1 MNKPVTLLLATLLA
15 PLSGQLCAQESVTMD
30 GKQYSTIE
38 VNGQTYL
45 IPDNGSKKRVARSL
59 DGKTPQQTPQQT
71 LRRGDVLMQ
80 GAASPELTV
89 SGTLLVEADDATA
102 KALATRHGLNF
113 KQSSGGIALL
123 EAKSGTDLNAIATK
137 LKSEGVNVQIE
148 LSGAEQ
154 QPK

>member
-59 DGKTPQQTPQQT
+59 DSKVPQQT

-89 SGTLLVEADDATA
+89 SGTLLVEADDASA

-113 KQSSGGIALL
+113 KQSSSGIALL
-123 EAKSGTDLNAIATK
+123 EAKPGTDLNAIATK

>member
-15 PLSGQLCAQESVTMD
+15 PLSGQLCAEESVTMD

-59 DGKTPQQTPQQT
+59 NDKVPQQS

-137 LKSEGVNVQIE
+137 LQSEGVKVQIE
-148 LSGAEQ
+148 LSGAER

>member
-45 IPDNGSKKRVARSL
+45 IPDNSSKRRVARSL
-59 DGKTPQQTPQQT
+59 DSKVPQQT

-102 KALATRHGLNF
+102 KALATRHSLNF

-123 EAKSGTDLNAIATK
+123 EAKPGTDLNAIATK

>member
-59 DGKTPQQTPQQT
+59 DSKVPQQT

-89 SGTLLVEADDATA
+89 SGTLLVEADDASA

-123 EAKSGTDLNAIATK
+123 EAKPGTDLNAIATK
-137 LKSEGVNVQIE
+137 LNSEGVNVQIE

>member
-15 PLSGQLCAQESVTMD
+15 PLSGQLCAQESITMD

-59 DGKTPQQTPQQT
+59 DSKVPQQT

-89 SGTLLVEADDATA
+89 SGTLLVEADDASA

-123 EAKSGTDLNAIATK
+123 EAKSGTDLNAIATT
-137 LKSEGVNVQIE
+137 LQSEGVKVQIE

>member
-1 MNKPVTLLLATLLA
+1 MNKPVTLLLATLLT
-15 PLSGQLCAQESVTMD
+15 PLSGQLCAEESVIMD

-59 DGKTPQQTPQQT
+59 DGKAPQQT

-89 SGTLLVEADDATA
+89 SGTLLVEANDATA

-123 EAKSGTDLNAIATK
+123 EAKPGTDLNAIATK
-137 LKSEGVNVQIE
+137 LKSEGIKVQIE

>member
-59 DGKTPQQTPQQT
+59 DSKVPQQT

-89 SGTLLVEADDATA
+89 SGTLLVEADDASA

-123 EAKSGTDLNAIATK
+123 EAKPGTDLNVIATK

>member
-15 PLSGQLCAQESVTMD
+15 PLSGQLCAQESITMG

-59 DGKTPQQTPQQT
+59 DSKVPQQT

-89 SGTLLVEADDATA
+89 SGTLLVEADDASA

>member
-45 IPDNGSKKRVARSL
+45 IPDNGSKKRVTRSL
-59 DGKTPQQTPQQT
+59 DSKVPQQT

-89 SGTLLVEADDATA
+89 SGTLLVEADDASA

>member
-45 IPDNGSKKRVARSL
+45 IPDNGSKRRVARSL
-59 DGKTPQQTPQQT
+59 DSKVPQQI

-123 EAKSGTDLNAIATK
+123 EAKPGTDLNAIATK
-137 LKSEGVNVQIE
+137 IKSEGVNVQIE

>member
-15 PLSGQLCAQESVTMD
+15 PLSGQLCAQERGTMD
-30 GKQYSTIE
+30 GKQNSP

-59 DGKTPQQTPQQT
+59 DSKVPQQT

-137 LKSEGVNVQIE
+137 LQSEGVKVQIE
-148 LSGAEQ
+148 LSGAER

>member
-15 PLSGQLCAQESVTMD
+15 PLSGQLCAEESVTMD

-59 DGKTPQQTPQQT
+59 DDKVPQQS

-102 KALATRHGLNF
+102 KTLATRHGLNF

-137 LKSEGVNVQIE
+137 LQSEGVKVQIE
-148 LSGAEQ
+148 LSGAER

>member
-59 DGKTPQQTPQQT
+59 DSKVPQQT

-89 SGTLLVEADDATA
+89 SGTLLVEADDASA

-113 KQSSGGIALL
+113 KQSSGGFALL

>member
-59 DGKTPQQTPQQT
+59 DSKVPQQT

-80 GAASPELTV
+80 GTASPELTV
-89 SGTLLVEADDATA
+89 SGTLLVEADDASA

-137 LKSEGVNVQIE
+137 LQSEGVKVQIE

>member
-15 PLSGQLCAQESVTMD
+15 PLSGQLCAEESVTID

-59 DGKTPQQTPQQT
+59 DDKVPQQS

-123 EAKSGTDLNAIATK
+123 EAKSGSDLNAIATK
-137 LKSEGVNVQIE
+137 LQSEGVKVQIE
-148 LSGAEQ
+148 LSGAER

>member
-59 DGKTPQQTPQQT
+59 DSKAPQQT

-89 SGTLLVEADDATA
+89 SGILLVEADDASA

-123 EAKSGTDLNAIATK
+123 EAKPGTDLNAIATK

>member
-15 PLSGQLCAQESVTMD
+15 PLSGQLCAEESVTMD

-59 DGKTPQQTPQQT
+59 DSKVPQQT

-80 GAASPELTV
+80 GTASPELTV
-89 SGTLLVEADDATA
+89 SGTLLVEADDTSA

>member
-59 DGKTPQQTPQQT
+59 DGKTPQQT

>member
-59 DGKTPQQTPQQT
+59 DSKVPQQT

-80 GAASPELTV
+80 GAASPELIV
-89 SGTLLVEADDATA
+89 SGTLLVEADDASA

-123 EAKSGTDLNAIATK
+123 EAKSGTDLNAIVTK
-137 LKSEGVNVQIE
+137 LKSEGVKVQIE

>member
-59 DGKTPQQTPQQT
+59 DSKVLQQT

-102 KALATRHGLNF
+102 KVLATRHGLNF

>member
-15 PLSGQLCAQESVTMD
+15 PLSGQLSAQESVTMD

-59 DGKTPQQTPQQT
+59 DGKTPQQT

-89 SGTLLVEADDATA
+89 SGTLLVEADDASA
-102 KALATRHGLNF
+102 KALASRHGLSF
-113 KQSSGGIALL
+113 KQISGGIALL
-123 EAKSGTDLNAIATK
+123 EAKPGTDLNAIATK

>member
-15 PLSGQLCAQESVTMD
+15 PLSGQLCAEESVTMD

-59 DGKTPQQTPQQT
+59 DDKVPQQS

-102 KALATRHGLNF
+102 KALASRHGLNF

-123 EAKSGTDLNAIATK
+123 EAKSGTDLNAIATN
-137 LKSEGVNVQIE
+137 LQSEGVKVQIE
-148 LSGAEQ
+148 LSGAER

>member
-45 IPDNGSKKRVARSL
+45 IPDNSSKKRVARSL
-59 DGKTPQQTPQQT
+59 DSKVPQQT

-89 SGTLLVEADDATA
+89 SGTLLVEADDASA

>member
-59 DGKTPQQTPQQT
+59 DSKVPQQT

-89 SGTLLVEADDATA
+89 SGTLLVEADDASA
-102 KALATRHGLNF
+102 QALATRHGLNF

-137 LKSEGVNVQIE
+137 LKSEGVKVQIE

>member
-15 PLSGQLCAQESVTMD
+15 PLSGQLCAEESVTMD

-45 IPDNGSKKRVARSL
+45 IPDNGNKKRVARSL
-59 DGKTPQQTPQQT
+59 DSKAPQQT

-89 SGTLLVEADDATA
+89 SGTLLVEADDASAT
-102 KALATRHGLNF
+102 ALASRHGLSF

-123 EAKSGTDLNAIATK
+123 EAKPGTDLNAIATK
-137 LKSEGVNVQIE
+137 LQSEGMKVQIE

>member
-15 PLSGQLCAQESVTMD
+15 PLSGQLCAEESVTMD

-59 DGKTPQQTPQQT
+59 DDKVPQQS

-89 SGTLLVEADDATA
+89 SGTLLVETDDATA
-102 KALATRHGLNF
+102 KALASRHGLNF

-137 LKSEGVNVQIE
+137 LQSEGVKVQIE
-148 LSGAEQ
+148 LSGAER

>member
-15 PLSGQLCAQESVTMD
+15 PLSGQLYAQESITMD

-59 DGKTPQQTPQQT
+59 DSKVPQQT

-89 SGTLLVEADDATA
+89 SGTLLVEADDASA

-137 LKSEGVNVQIE
+137 LQSEGVKVQIE

>member
-45 IPDNGSKKRVARSL
+45 IPDNSSKRRVARSL
-59 DGKTPQQTPQQT
+59 DSKVPQQT

-89 SGTLLVEADDATA
+89 SGTLLVEADDTSA

-123 EAKSGTDLNAIATK
+123 EAKPGTDLNAIATK

>member
-59 DGKTPQQTPQQT
+59 DSKVPQQT

-80 GAASPELTV
+80 GAASLELTV
-89 SGTLLVEADDATA
+89 SGTLLVEADDASA

-123 EAKSGTDLNAIATK
+123 EAKPGTDLNAIATK

>member
-15 PLSGQLCAQESVTMD
+15 PLSGQLCAEESVTMD

-59 DGKTPQQTPQQT
+59 DDKVPQQS

-137 LKSEGVNVQIE
+137 LQSEGIKAQIE
-148 LSGAEQ
+148 LSGAER

>member
-15 PLSGQLCAQESVTMD
+15 PLSGQLCAEESVTMD

-59 DGKTPQQTPQQT
+59 DSKVPQQT

-89 SGTLLVEADDATA
+89 SGTLLVEADDASA
-102 KALATRHGLNF
+102 KELATRHSLNF

-123 EAKSGTDLNAIATK
+123 ETKPGTDLNAIATK
-137 LKSEGVNVQIE
+137 PLLGLRVTIRTRG
-148 LSGAEQ
+148 GAAR
-154 QPK
+154 

>member
-59 DGKTPQQTPQQT
+59 DSKVPLQT

-89 SGTLLVEADDATA
+89 SGTLLVEADDASA

>member
-15 PLSGQLCAQESVTMD
+15 PLSGQLCAEESVTMD

-45 IPDNGSKKRVARSL
+45 IPDNGNKKRVARSL
-59 DGKTPQQTPQQT
+59 DSKAPQQT

-89 SGTLLVEADDATA
+89 SGTLLVEADDASAT
-102 KALATRHGLNF
+102 ALASRHGLSF

-123 EAKSGTDLNAIATK
+123 EAKPGTDLNAIATT
-137 LKSEGVNVQIE
+137 LQSEGVKVQIE

>member
-45 IPDNGSKKRVARSL
+45 IPDNGSKKRVTRSL
-59 DGKTPQQTPQQT
+59 DSKVPQQT

-102 KALATRHGLNF
+102 KALATRHSLNF

-123 EAKSGTDLNAIATK
+123 EAKPGTDLNAIATK

>member
-15 PLSGQLCAQESVTMD
+15 PLSGQLSAQESITMD

-59 DGKTPQQTPQQT
+59 DSKVPQQT

-89 SGTLLVEADDATA
+89 SGTLLVEADDASA

-123 EAKSGTDLNAIATK
+123 EAKPGTDLNAIATK

>member
-15 PLSGQLCAQESVTMD
+15 PLSGQLCAQESITMD

-59 DGKTPQQTPQQT
+59 DSKVPQQT

-89 SGTLLVEADDATA
+89 SGTLLVEADDASA

-123 EAKSGTDLNAIATK
+123 EAKPGTDLNTIATK

>member
-59 DGKTPQQTPQQT
+59 DSKVPQQT

-89 SGTLLVEADDATA
+89 SGTMLVEADDASA

-123 EAKSGTDLNAIATK
+123 EAKPGTDLNAIATK

>member
-59 DGKTPQQTPQQT
+59 DSKVPQQT

-102 KALATRHGLNF
+102 KALATRHSLNF

-123 EAKSGTDLNAIATK
+123 EAKPGTDLNAIATK

>member
-1 MNKPVTLLLATLLA
+1 MNKPVTLLLATLLG

-59 DGKTPQQTPQQT
+59 DDKVPQQS

-89 SGTLLVEADDATA
+89 SGTLLVEADDASA

-123 EAKSGTDLNAIATK
+123 EAKPGTDLNAIATK